1 MSVRDGE
8 ATMSRLNA
16 MCRTDQDIEDR
27 IFALLGEMKTPLE
40 IVDILGLSDG
50 EALVWKVIE
59 ERDTPNGIAIR
70 EGIERLAAI
79 HI

>member
-1 MSVRDGE
+1 
-8 ATMSRLNA
+8 MSRLNA
-16 MCRTDQDIEDR
+16 MCDTDQVLEDR

-40 IVDILGLSDG
+40 IVDILGLDRSDG

-79 HI
+79 RI

>member
-1 MSVRDGE
+1 
-8 ATMSRLNA
+8 
-16 MCRTDQDIEDR
+16 MCQDDQDIEDR

-40 IVDILGLSDG
+40 IVDILGLDRSDG
-50 EALVWKVIE
+50 EAVVWKVIE

-79 HI
+79 RI

>member
-1 MSVRDGE
+1 MG
-8 ATMSRLNA
+8 RLNA
-16 MCRTDQDIEDR
+16 MCRADQDVEDR

-40 IVDILGLSDG
+40 IVDDLGLDG

-79 HI
+79 RI

>member
-1 MSVRDGE
+1 M
-8 ATMSRLNA
+8 ARLNA
-16 MCRTDQDIEDR
+16 MCRSDQDIEDR

-40 IVDILGLSDG
+40 IVEILDLDRSGG

-79 HI
+79 RI

>member
-1 MSVRDGE
+1 MN
-8 ATMSRLNA
+8 RLNA

-40 IVDILGLSDG
+40 IVDDLGLDS

-79 HI
+79 RI

>member
-1 MSVRDGE
+1 MRRD
-8 ATMSRLNA
+8 N
-16 MCRTDQDIEDR
+16 QDIEDR
-27 IFALLGEMKTPLE
+27 IFALLGEMNTPLE
-40 IVDILGLSDG
+40 IVDILGLDRSG

-79 HI
+79 RI